1 MEHYVTLFNSLFLPQ
16 GLALYQSMVKKVQDF
31 NLWILC
37 VDEETY
43 STLDQ
48 KRLPF
53 LKLLKLSDWETPELL
68 EVKKD
73 RSIGEYC
80 WTLTPFAPRF
90 VFSADPSIKRVTY
103 LDADLWFLQDPSP
116 IFNEFNRSFKKIM
129 ITEHAYAPEYDKS
142 ATCGKYCVQFMIFDR
157 LGSEYVRDWWEKKCL
172 EWCYDRIEEGKFGD
186 QKYLDDWSF
195 QFTETVHI
203 LQHKEWIQ
211 APWNAIRF
219 PYSDAIIW
227 HFQGLRIEKNRIRWF
242 QDYTIPKVT
251 LKHIYQPYIN
261 ELLTIIKQLNFR
273 QIQGEPE
280 SSLILLL
287 RRIRF
292 LFRKI
297 MTIKDVVIY
306 SEKKLP

>member
-1 MEHYVTLFNSLFLPQ
+1 MEHYVTLFNNIFLPQ
-16 GLALYQSMVKKVQDF
+16 GLALYQSMVEKVPNF

-37 VDEETY
+37 IDKETY
-43 STLDQ
+43 LTLNQ

-53 LKLLKLSDWETPELL
+53 LRLLKLSDWETPELL

-73 RSIGEYC
+73 RNIGEYC

-90 VFSADPSIKRVTY
+90 VFASDPSIQRVTY

-116 IFNEFNRSFKKIM
+116 IFNEFEKSHKKVL

-142 ATCGKYCVQFMIFDR
+142 ATCGKYCVQFIIFDR
-157 LGSEYVRDWWEKKCL
+157 LNGEHVRDWWEKRCL

-186 QKYLDDWSF
+186 QKYLDKWAF
-195 QFTETVHI
+195 QFTETVHV
-203 LQHKEWIQ
+203 LQHKEWIL
-211 APWNAIRF
+211 APWNANRF

-227 HFQGLRIEKNRIRWF
+227 HFQGLRIERNRIRWF
-242 QDYTIPKVT
+242 QDYTVPQAT
-251 LKHIYQPYIN
+251 LKHIYQPYVN
-261 ELLTIIKQLNFR
+261 EISAIIKQLNFKL
-273 QIQGEPE
+273 IQGNPE

-292 LFRKI
+292 FFRKI
-297 MTIKDVVIY
+297 MSIKNIVIH
-306 SEKKLP
+306 SKIKLP